1 MHLTSLISGKL
12 VKGHQ
17 VASGN
22 SASSPYPAGTI
33 ALQKPHF
40 KKIGLDLTH
49 MFDGTL
55 NVQLNA
61 QSFRILKPDWKFE
74 QIQWIDGFNAETF
87 SFVAVELEFAKKR
100 YSAWVY
106 YPHPETKTQH
116 FQAENLVEILAPC
129 ISNIAYGDTIA
140 LRYSATSLLIT

>member
-1 MHLTSLISGKL
+1 MHLTSLISGTL

-22 SASSPYPAGTI
+22 SASSPYPSGTI

-40 KKIGLDLTH
+40 QKRGLDLSYV
-49 MFDGTL
+49 FDGTL

-61 QSFRILKPDWKFE
+61 HSFRILQPNWKFE
-74 QIQWIDGFNAETF
+74 QIQWIQGFNAETF
-87 SFVAVELEFAKKR
+87 SFVAVELEFARKR

-116 FQAENLVEILAPC
+116 FQAQNLVEVLSPKVNGIKYNDNVL
-129 ISNIAYGDTIA
+129 
-140 LRYSATSLLIT
+140 LHYSPNSLLIT